1 MIQTTYTQIGGFTQ
15 GQTEQEPPSQ
25 QTIVTP
31 ELSEKNEDLE
41 CKKCGWSNPVD
52 SKFCNRCG
60 SPLSAVCPN
69 CGNKNPSDAAFCNE
83 CGSKISEMNNAA
95 ENTDNQKLP

>member
-1 MIQTTYTQIGGFTQ
+1 L
-15 GQTEQEPPSQ
+15 EDSPKAKLSKNLL
-25 QTIVTP
+25 P